1 MNMTRPVCDYIERL
15 YALKLAFEKGVWNQ
29 GDIRVKQAFARMFF
43 DLSVMG
49 KELAHQLKLPVDV
62 PDVVELDADGTL
74 VFCLKRYDPR
84 DDICN
89 TDVSC
94 QDSFQYNTAFVL
106 VNS

>member
-15 YALKLAFEKGVWNQ
+15 YALKLAFESGVWDH

-62 PDVVELDADGTL
+62 PDVVESDADGTL

-84 DDICN
+84 DDICS

-94 QDSFQYNTAFVL
+94 QDSFRYNAAFVL